1 MSAKPIE
8 PGKTYLVTCKH
19 FTAVI
24 CASNGADA
32 IVQGIDQLIQK
43 GVQA

>member
-1 MSAKPIE
+1 MSAKPII

-24 CASNGADA
+24 CASNAADA
-32 IVQGIDQLIQK
+32 IVQGIERLLAL
-43 GVQA
+43 GVQP

>member
-19 FTAVI
+19 FTAVF
-24 CASNGADA
+24 CASNAADA
-32 IVQGIDQLIQK
+32 IVQGIEQLILR

>member
-24 CASNGADA
+24 CASNAADA
-32 IVQGIDQLIQK
+32 IAQGIEQLILK